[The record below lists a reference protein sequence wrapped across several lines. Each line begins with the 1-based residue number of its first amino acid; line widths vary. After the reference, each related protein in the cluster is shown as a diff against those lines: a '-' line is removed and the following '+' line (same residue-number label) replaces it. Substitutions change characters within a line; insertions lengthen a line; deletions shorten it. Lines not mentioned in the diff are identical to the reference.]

1 MRTWQYYEIIAI
13 LWKHGNM
20 KTSIFSVFKYLFCKH
35 KYIQKNTNYKFKLIK
50 LYLQVVCRKVKNVL
64 SLGTLN
70 TNITGNV
77 KKKEKRT

>member
-1 MRTWQYYEIIAI
+1 
-13 LWKHGNM
+13 M
-20 KTSIFSVFKYLFCKH
+20 KTSIFSVLKYLFRKH

-50 LYLQVVCRKVKNVL
+50 LYLQVVCRKVKNVS

-70 TNITGNV
+70 TNITGDV